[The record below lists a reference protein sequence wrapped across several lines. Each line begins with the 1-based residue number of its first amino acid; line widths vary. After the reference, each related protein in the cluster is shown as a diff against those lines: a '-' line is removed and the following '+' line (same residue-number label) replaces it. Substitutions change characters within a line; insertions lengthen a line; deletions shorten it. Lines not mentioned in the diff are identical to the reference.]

1 MLHLLYQ
8 HNQMILLKEPKTFYF
23 DWPKDVGNNFPT
35 TTTLRIDVNSTPILR
50 SYVKKKISMYFHVVS
65 MYFFNVISV
74 GEKSTSFPHSL
85 FQVIL
90 MRKKSRLFW
99 CTLFDV
105 ISMGGK
111 STSFQCTFFEVIL
124 IGERSTFFQ
133 CTISMQFWWIESWNN
148 SDLPTLTFTLAWR
161 FRRGAHFQ

>member
-1 MLHLLYQ
+1 MTPLEYDEVKSEPGETIAERVKCHHQNRKNIGTELKNEIRQMLHLLYQ

-90 MRKKSRLFW
+90 MRKKSRLF
-99 CTLFDV
+99 
-105 ISMGGK
+105 
-111 STSFQCTFFEVIL
+111 
-124 IGERSTFFQ
+124 
-133 CTISMQFWWIESWNN
+133 
-148 SDLPTLTFTLAWR
+148 
-161 FRRGAHFQ
+161 

>member
-1 MLHLLYQ
+1 MTPLEYIEVKSEPGETIAERVKCHHQNRKNIGTGLKNLTPNRLLTRLPILLAQIKAGNNSYKLKNEIRQMLHLLYQ

-90 MRKKSRLFW
+90 MRKKSRLF
-99 CTLFDV
+99 
-105 ISMGGK
+105 
-111 STSFQCTFFEVIL
+111 
-124 IGERSTFFQ
+124 
-133 CTISMQFWWIESWNN
+133 
-148 SDLPTLTFTLAWR
+148 
-161 FRRGAHFQ
+161 